1 MLSSYKFEKIKN
13 LGDFVVFFA
22 RYDFDVAKRNYF
34 LTEELVEN
42 TEREVNDL
50 LRILL
55 QDVTGEK
62 DLTWSLVDALDIM
75 VVLGNQYYTKC
86 MKKIIRQMHDYVEF
100 VKYFSSKITLRSFVD
115 FSFFICELP

>member
-22 RYDFDVAKRNYF
+22 RYDFDAAKSNYF

-86 MKKIIRQMHDYVEF
+86 MKKIIRQLHDYVEF
-100 VKYFSSKITLRSFVD
+100 VKYFSSKITLRSFAD

>member
-1 MLSSYKFEKIKN
+1 MLSSYKFEQIKN

-86 MKKIIRQMHDYVEF
+86 MKKIIRQLHDYVEF
-100 VKYFSSKITLRSFVD
+100 VKYFSSKITLRSFAD

>member
-22 RYDFDVAKRNYF
+22 KYDFAKKNYF

-86 MKKIIRQMHDYVEF
+86 MKKIIRQMHDDVEF
-100 VKYFSSKITLRSFVD
+100 VKYFSSKITLRSFAD

>member
-22 RYDFDVAKRNYF
+22 RYDFEVAKRNYF

-42 TEREVNDL
+42 TEREIHDL
-50 LRILL
+50 LHILL

-62 DLTWSLVDALDIM
+62 DLTWSLVDAIDIL
-75 VVLGNQYYTKC
+75 VVLGNQYYLKC
-86 MKKIIRQMHDYVEF
+86 V
-100 VKYFSSKITLRSFVD
+100 
-115 FSFFICELP
+115 

>member
-22 RYDFDVAKRNYF
+22 RYDFDVAKRNYL

-42 TEREVNDL
+42 TEREIHDL
-50 LRILL
+50 LHILL

-62 DLTWSLVDALDIM
+62 DLTWSLVDAIDIL
-75 VVLGNQYYTKC
+75 VVLGNQYYLKC
-86 MKKIIRQMHDYVEF
+86 V
-100 VKYFSSKITLRSFVD
+100 
-115 FSFFICELP
+115 

>member
-86 MKKIIRQMHDYVEF
+86 MKKIIRQLHDYVEF
-100 VKYFSSKITLRSFVD
+100 VKYFSSKITLRSFAD